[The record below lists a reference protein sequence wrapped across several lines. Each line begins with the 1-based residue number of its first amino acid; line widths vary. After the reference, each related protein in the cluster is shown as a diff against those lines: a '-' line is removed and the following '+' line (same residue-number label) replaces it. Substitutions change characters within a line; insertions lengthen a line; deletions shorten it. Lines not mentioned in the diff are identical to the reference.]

1 MFLYEYKCECCGNSF
16 ETRNTVDQRDSAVCD
31 MCGNG
36 ASRVFSLP
44 QISIPCGFKTDK
56 FRYNTYETAKVIDD
70 RNEMD
75 STRYPNSRSSPGSNR
90 TFEETFRDE
99 YKRFK

>member
-1 MFLYEYKCECCGNSF
+1 MFLYEYKCGCCGNQF
-16 ETRNTVDQRDSAVCD
+16 ETRNTVDQRDTAVCE

-36 ASRVFSLP
+36 ANRIFTPP

-56 FRYNTYETAKVIDD
+56 FRYNSYETAKAIDD
-70 RNEMD
+70 RNAGDTE
-75 STRYPNSRSSPGSNR
+75 RYSRPPPSK
-90 TFEETFRDE
+90 TFEDTFREE